1 MIKYLKIK
9 RRTKT
14 KKDGSRHIELY
25 YMEKDGKRGKVI
37 TEKSISIKKPVLIC
51 GRAASGKTRWIKRLI
66 ATAPEIW
73 RKLTA
78 PVIFLE
84 ANEAVTEW
92 REQDGIIEWWKKNNP
107 EKEWRKIPNPKKNKV
122 LLEYVS
128 QNWTVIFIDN
138 IDRLTGRKLDLVK
151 EMLKESKSKIW
162 ICSAIAENRINPS
175 LRNFILKSNPQ
186 TFTLN
191 SPVAYDATNALT
203 ILACVIF
210 VIIGWLQAAIVL
222 AGMRMAARGIFSSK
236 QQ

>member
-1 MIKYLKIK
+1 
-9 RRTKT
+9 
-14 KKDGSRHIELY
+14 
-25 YMEKDGKRGKVI
+25 MEKDGKKGSVI
-37 TEKSISIKKPVLIC
+37 TEKSISVKKPILIC
-51 GRAASGKTRWIKRLI
+51 GRAASGKTRWLKRMI
-66 ATAPEIW
+66 VNAPQIW
-73 RKLTA
+73 TKLTA
-78 PVIFLE
+78 PVIYLE

-92 REQDGIIEWWKKNNP
+92 REQDPIVEWWKKSNP
-107 EKEWRKIPNPKKNKV
+107 DKEWRKIPNPKKNKV
-122 LLEYVS
+122 LLDYVS
-128 QNWTVIFIDN
+128 QNWTIIFADN

-162 ICSAIAENRINPS
+162 ICSAVAENRINPS
-175 LRNFILKSNPQ
+175 LRNFIIKSNPQ

-210 VIIGWLQAAIVL
+210 VIIGWFQVAIIL